1 MSVTD
6 DELQDGLQRFVDHA
20 LTVGQVSV
28 AVTGGVVTLTGRVIS
43 GTQRQAVRDLVGSA
57 PGVQHVLYAIE
68 VASEPTV
75 IQPA

>member
-20 LTVGQVSV
+20 LAAGQVSV
-28 AVTGGVVTLTGRVIS
+28 AVVGGVVTLSGQVIS
-43 GTQRQAVRDLVGSA
+43 TTQRRAIGDLVRSA
-57 PGVQHVLYAIE
+57 QGVQHVIYAID
-68 VASEPTV
+68 VASPAAA

>member
-20 LTVGQVSV
+20 LAVGQVSV
-28 AVTGGVVTLTGRVIS
+28 AVAGGVVTLTGQVINT
-43 GTQRQAVRDLVGSA
+43 TQRRAVGDLVRSA
-57 PGVQHVLYAIE
+57 QGVQHVLYAIE
-68 VASEPTV
+68 VASEPPV